1 MTQNS
6 RFVLNVFSNLK
17 EFIEGTILL
26 HLQIISASLIQF
38 YCIIFMGRGRD
49 SWRVRLG
56 DGEERGISPV
66 QVFACPESRQAS

>member
-6 RFVLNVFSNLK
+6 RLVLNLFNNLK
-17 EFIEGTILL
+17 EFIGGTIQL

-49 SWRVRLG
+49 SQRVRLG
-56 DGEERGISPV
+56 DGEECVISPV
-66 QVFACPESRQAS
+66 QVFSCPESRQPS